1 MESGDYITL
10 DLNGPTF
17 DRNRSSSSSSGYA
30 FLIES
35 GGDFVLEDTSSDAL
49 SEQGKVTG
57 GNISDLSGG
66 GGAMKIKKGGT
77 FTLNGGNLCENKAND
92 RGGAIFNEGTLIM
105 NGGGICNNTTT
116 GNGGG
121 VSNFGV
127 FIMNGG
133 EIVGNKA
140 ADAGGGVYNYGN
152 TFSISGPGSFTM
164 NGGKISQNTGKWGGG
179 IQSSGS
185 LTVNGEVSDNTAW
198 FGGGIHSED
207 KGQVVSRVVIQ
218 NSAKIKN
225 NSAFND
231 SDGGSGG
238 GIYFQDGTLQI
249 QGGSISNNSSR
260 YGGGI
265 YAQSTDEYMSQSK
278 TASVNISGGSI
289 AGNTAEKYG
298 GGLDIWNTNLT
309 MTDGEISLNNG
320 LWGGGIHLGGGVFQL
335 LGGAITKNNAGSS
348 WGGGVYFSDGT
359 VSLKNGVAITDN
371 VYGGT
376 ITDGTLIG
384 GTVNNFLLP
393 VDQTVSAS
401 NLNSSAQI
409 VVTTEAVPTKDAP
422 VDITGIG
429 SSDDSSHFTS
439 DEGYTV
445 AFDSTKGA
453 VQLQYKSTYTSDR
466 DNDEHDFWIEVKDE
480 ISDADSGDV
489 IKVNAK
495 GYDKM
500 PYSVMSELRKN
511 SGVSLVI
518 RWNGG
523 EDIIIPAGQARPAE
537 SLRIYYPLSLLEE
550 LYAGKSLT
558 DPVTGK
564 PIDPSKLNP
573 NTGGVLEIDAPP
585 AADISGSGWAGH
597 CGRSAWDC

>member
-10 DLNGPTF
+10 DLNGHTF
-17 DRNRSSSSSSGYA
+17 DRNRRSSSSSGYA

-49 SEQGKVTG
+49 SEQGKVIG

-198 FGGGIHSED
+198 FGGGIYSED
-207 KGQVVSRVVIQ
+207 KGQVVFGVVIQ

-265 YAQSTDEYMSQSK
+265 YAQSIDEYMAQSK
-278 TASVNISGGSI
+278 SIGEYQRRQYRWKYRREIWRRRSGYLECKF
-289 AGNTAEKYG
+289 N
-298 GGLDIWNTNLT
+298 
-309 MTDGEISLNNG
+309 
-320 LWGGGIHLGGGVFQL
+320 H
-335 LGGAITKNNAGSS
+335 
-348 WGGGVYFSDGT
+348 
-359 VSLKNGVAITDN
+359 
-371 VYGGT
+371 
-376 ITDGTLIG
+376 
-384 GTVNNFLLP
+384 
-393 VDQTVSAS
+393 
-401 NLNSSAQI
+401 
-409 VVTTEAVPTKDAP
+409 
-422 VDITGIG
+422 
-429 SSDDSSHFTS
+429 
-439 DEGYTV
+439 
-445 AFDSTKGA
+445 
-453 VQLQYKSTYTSDR
+453 DR
-466 DNDEHDFWIEVKDE
+466 RRN
-480 ISDADSGDV
+480 
-489 IKVNAK
+489 
-495 GYDKM
+495 
-500 PYSVMSELRKN
+500 
-511 SGVSLVI
+511 
-518 RWNGG
+518 
-523 EDIIIPAGQARPAE
+523 
-537 SLRIYYPLSLLEE
+537 
-550 LYAGKSLT
+550 
-558 DPVTGK
+558 
-564 PIDPSKLNP
+564 
-573 NTGGVLEIDAPP
+573 
-585 AADISGSGWAGH
+585 
-597 CGRSAWDC
+597 

>member
-10 DLNGPTF
+10 DLNGHTF
-17 DRNRSSSSSSGYA
+17 DRNRRSSSSSGYA

-49 SEQGKVTG
+49 SEQGKVIG
-57 GNISDLSGG
+57 GNISVLSGG
-66 GGAMKIKKGGT
+66 GGAIKIKKGGT

-105 NGGGICNNTTT
+105 NGGGICNNTAT

-164 NGGKISQNTGKWGGG
+164 NGGKINQNTGKWGGG

-207 KGQVVSRVVIQ
+207 KGQVVSGVVIQ

-231 SDGGSGG
+231 SDGG
-238 GIYFQDGTLQI
+238 
-249 QGGSISNNSSR
+249 

-265 YAQSTDEYMSQSK
+265 YAQSTDEYMAQSK

-298 GGLDIWNTNLT
+298 GGLDIWNANLT

-359 VSLKNGVAITDN
+359 VSLCSY
-371 VYGGT
+371 YGQCVRR
-376 ITDGTLIG
+376 DYHRRY
-384 GTVNNFLLP
+384 
-393 VDQTVSAS
+393 AYRR
-401 NLNSSAQI
+401 NSQ
-409 VVTTEAVPTKDAP
+409 
-422 VDITGIG
+422 
-429 SSDDSSHFTS
+429 
-439 DEGYTV
+439 
-445 AFDSTKGA
+445 
-453 VQLQYKSTYTSDR
+453 
-466 DNDEHDFWIEVKDE
+466 
-480 ISDADSGDV
+480 
-489 IKVNAK
+489 
-495 GYDKM
+495 
-500 PYSVMSELRKN
+500 
-511 SGVSLVI
+511 
-518 RWNGG
+518 
-523 EDIIIPAGQARPAE
+523 
-537 SLRIYYPLSLLEE
+537 
-550 LYAGKSLT
+550 
-558 DPVTGK
+558 
-564 PIDPSKLNP
+564 
-573 NTGGVLEIDAPP
+573 
-585 AADISGSGWAGH
+585 
-597 CGRSAWDC
+597 